1 MLEYLVLTPGLALQQ
16 TLQLGVL
23 LPWLETWPWQRV
35 PDGKDGRAAPIITKL
50 PFLKHGNLT
59 FVLILFVIC
68 VVAAAIFQVK
78 VRETSLKSTL
88 SLFLLPIIK
97 ENKEMWFFLIK
108 YWWLQITVLGKLG
121 SRANCPI
128 FLIRELGPR
137 RVGRMSWVPVRGM
150 ICLFG
155 TRLART

>member
-1 MLEYLVLTPGLALQQ
+1 MEHWELVLMLEYRELTPGLALQQ
-16 TLQLGVL
+16 PLQLGVL

-78 VRETSLKSTL
+78 GCPTL
-88 SLFLLPIIK
+88 P
-97 ENKEMWFFLIK
+97 NPQFFLTLFK
-108 YWWLQITVLGKLG
+108 TPLTPPPLRFEHCG
-121 SRANCPI
+121 AN
-128 FLIRELGPR
+128 F
-137 RVGRMSWVPVRGM
+137 
-150 ICLFG
+150 F
-155 TRLART
+155 